1 MASVRLG
8 VSGPITVLL
17 VDDHVLVRRGF
28 RRLLEDD
35 PALSVVGEA
44 GDGDE
49 AARLT
54 RELAPRVVIMDY
66 SLRGMSGVDTTRR
79 ILRSS
84 PDVAVLMLSMH
95 TEKAFAQQA
104 RDAGARGYIEKSAA
118 GVDLATTIKRVAA
131 GETLWAHGAPERTAV
146 PDAATRL
153 PPRQREVLRLLC
165 QGLTNAA
172 IGDRLGISAHTV
184 GAHRAS
190 MMRALGIHRTTELV
204 AFAIRQGL
212 VEDAP

>member
-1 MASVRLG
+1 
-8 VSGPITVLL
+8 VSLPITVLL

-35 PALSVVGEA
+35 PELSVVGEA
-44 GDGDE
+44 GDGDD
-49 AARLT
+49 AARLV

-66 SLRGMSGVDTTRR
+66 SLPGMSGVDATRR
-79 ILRSS
+79 LLSAS
-84 PDVAVLMLSMH
+84 PHLAVLMLSMH
-95 TEKAFAQQA
+95 AERVFAQQA

-118 GVDLATTIKRVAA
+118 GVDLAAIIKRVAA
-131 GETLWAHGAPERTAV
+131 GDTLWADDVPDRAAM
-146 PDAATRL
+146 PDAAARL

-190 MMRALGIHRTTELV
+190 MMRALGIHRSTELV